1 MPTNIP
7 ANQLEEWKDRW
18 NHGDVKFVPELFE
31 LVENMMQAV
40 EDWKEQTIKNRK
52 YYKEYHERSI
62 KQLQEQNRLLTEQLA
77 KVDLLTPRQFI
88 IAKDALDPKLQEDLK
103 VQMSQGQ
110 IKPIP
115 VTPEVGMNQ
124 EFLDKLQNE
133 IISGL
138 GVPPE
143 LLEKGDKDARD

>member
-1 MPTNIP
+1 MP
-7 ANQLEEWKDRW
+7 
-18 NHGDVKFVPELFE
+18 
-31 LVENMMQAV
+31 
-40 EDWKEQTIKNRK
+40 
-52 YYKEYHERSI
+52 
-62 KQLQEQNRLLTEQLA
+62 
-77 KVDLLTPRQFI
+77 QFI
-88 IAKDALDPKLQEDLK
+88 IAKDALDPKLLEDLK